1 MIIRLEEDVER
12 EMIATYKNPASAIH
26 SIHALLS
33 RVRELEKREAELVAE
48 LEKIA
53 ALTNSRTGAPGAPGA
68 P

>member
-1 MIIRLEEDVER
+1 MKTWPDADTEDEIV
-12 EMIATYKNPASAIH
+12 AHACPADLYAINQ
-26 SIHALLS
+26 LLN
-33 RVRELEKREAELVAE
+33 RIRELEKREAELVAE